1 MKNPLTFY
9 IKSRIIQSMEI
20 RAFTPQD
27 FADIYNF
34 MHPLWHETYGNII
47 PKEHIDFLLD
57 KFFSESGLKTYRDM
71 GYEYFKLGD
80 DGVLV
85 FVERENETY
94 MDKLYLRPEARGKG
108 YPAEAFAFMAQRGK
122 DLVLSANR
130 ANARA
135 VRCYQKNGFVI
146 EKEVDV
152 DWGNGMINCDYI
164 LRKTL

>member
-1 MKNPLTFY
+1 
-9 IKSRIIQSMEI
+9 MEI
-20 RAFTPQD
+20 RVFTPQD
-27 FADIYNF
+27 FEEIYNF
-34 MHPLWHETYGNII
+34 MRPLWHETYGGFLS
-47 PKEHIDFLLD
+47 KEHIDFLLD
-57 KFFSESGLKTYRDM
+57 KFFSPKGLAEYQAL

-94 MDKLYLRPEARGKG
+94 MDKLYLRPSARGKG
-108 YPAEAFAFMAQRGK
+108 IPTQAFAFMASRGK

-146 EKEVDV
+146 EKTVDV
-152 DWGNGMINCDYI
+152 PLSNGMVNHDYI
-164 LRKTL
+164 LRKKI